1 MHTAHSFMAIRLFV
15 GLIVITLGTLL
26 SNYVLFIPNPY
37 NFRTLDRFKR
47 SWLAT
52 AADIWNGL
60 PAHLILQGEACGWC
74 TILKDVQ
81 RWICT

>member
-1 MHTAHSFMAIRLFV
+1 MQWSIYVCMYVCVLKLQGLTKRKCSWDPAEHLRFV
-15 GLIVITLGTLL
+15 
-26 SNYVLFIPNPY
+26 NPC

-60 PAHLILQGEACGWC
+60 PADLILQGEACG
-74 TILKDVQ
+74 
-81 RWICT
+81 